1 VAITEAEA
9 RALVHAHQAGDERAF
24 EQIVR
29 TQYRSL
35 YAHARQRLSSHESAE
50 DAVQDTLLRAYR
62 ALPNLDGDLRLQAWL
77 HRILT
82 NVCHDEGNRRL
93 RDAGLI
99 EKLEAQPE
107 ELAPDP
113 LEEVEVF
120 ENVRLMAEALDELPD
135 SYRQALVLRYVD
147 GLSFREIGEAT
158 GVSEENAR
166 ARVHR
171 GRVALHKIFTR
182 VAIVLA
188 FLIPG
193 LRRAQLAKESADAAA
208 LAANPVVPDQAVSL
222 ATQLTS
228 HVASAAP
235 TLSRFAEVAQSFPG
249 GKSALVTTA
258 VAAVA
263 AVSVPIAATTVESP
277 KAPPKSQEAAAP
289 LKAAGAPTTIQTAGG
304 GTATVTAPSTTSS
317 TLPASLAEP
326 FKVTIAAAPAPSATS
341 TTSTTVAT
349 TSTTTAVDTGPVIRG
364 GITGD
369 KLTATGTA
377 PQYDIAGP
385 ISVLVDKKVTTGTL
399 SGRLFVFDDGTASSD
414 GLQLKIGDKVYD
426 LRFNASSG
434 TTADANGV
442 RTFVGRYS
450 LPGGSALSL
459 ADRGDLS
466 AEVRLPA
473 ADGQPL
479 GLRLDLRGKAS

>member
-208 LAANPVVPDQAVSL
+208 LAANPVPDQAVSL

-277 KAPPKSQEAAAP
+277 KAPTRSPEAAAV
-289 LKAAGAPTTIQTAGG
+289 KAASSSTTIQTAGG
-304 GTATVTAPSTTSS
+304 GTATVTAPSTTSTS
-317 TLPASLAEP
+317 IPASLAEP

-341 TTSTTVAT
+341 TTSTTVAS

-369 KLTATGTA
+369 KLTATGSA

-414 GLQLKIGDKVYD
+414 GLQLKIGEKVYD